1 MCTIR
6 NYNELNLQTSDCE
19 SDEEEDFNL
28 GEVDQDVP
36 TKKHKKAVFDLTNLA
51 H

>member
-1 MCTIR
+1 MMCTIR

-36 TKKHKKAVFDLTNLA
+36 TKIVEQPKR
-51 H
+51 